1 VADLNLSIHQYPV
14 PKAGVVSRVIG
25 DETILVHPEQGKV
38 KVLNEVGGRIW
49 ALSDGSRTI
58 QQIAAELCREYQ
70 VEAVEAQN
78 DVLDFIADLVER
90 GLLVVVDQP
99 AGK

>member
-1 VADLNLSIHQYPV
+1 MADLNLSIHHYPV

-49 ALSDGSRTI
+49 ALSDGSRAI

-70 VEAVEAQN
+70 VEADEAQN
-78 DVLDFIADLVER
+78 DALEFIGDLVER